1 MIERYTHQD
10 MAGHWSDAARFAL
23 WLEIEC
29 LLVEAFEEEG
39 TVPAGTAARVR
50 ERVRIDPARIDE
62 IERVTRHDVI
72 AFLTHVEQQAG
83 DDSRWLHLGLT
94 SSDVVD
100 TAYSVLLVSAADKVL
115 AAVDELREV
124 VARRAREHAHTVMV
138 GRTHGMHAEPVTF
151 GLVLG
156 VFKAEL
162 DRQRAR
168 LEAARERAAIGKL
181 SGAVGTYA
189 HLEPHHEAFVLARL
203 GLEVEPVANQV
214 VQRDRHAELFS
225 AVALLG
231 CTIEKISVEV
241 RHLQRSEVQEASE
254 PFGKGQKG
262 SSAMPHKK
270 NPILSENLSGLAR
283 LLRGYATTS
292 MENVA
297 LWHQRDISHSS
308 VERIIGPDAT
318 TLAHFMCKRLSKMLD
333 GLVVF
338 EDRMRARLEEG
349 PGFQYSQNVMLALV
363 RKGII
368 RQRAYEMVQRAAMRC
383 HAEGG
388 LLSERLREDG
398 EVLQHLSAEE
408 LERCFDLDHMLRHVD
423 TILERVL

>member
-1 MIERYTHQD
+1 LIERYTHAD
-10 MAGHWSDAARFAL
+10 MLGHWSDAARFAM

-39 TVPAGTAARVR
+39 SVPVGTAARVR
-50 ERVRIDPARIDE
+50 ERVRLDPARIDE

-100 TAYSVLLVSAADKVL
+100 TAYSVLLVTATDKVISAL
-115 AAVDELREV
+115 DELIDV

-162 DRQRAR
+162 DRQRDR
-168 LEAARERAAIGKL
+168 LVAARERAAIGKL

-189 HLEPHHEAFVLARL
+189 HLEPHHEAFVLSRL
-203 GLEVEPVANQV
+203 GLQVEPVANQV

-225 AVALLG
+225 AIALLG
-231 CTIEKISVEV
+231 CSIEKISVEV

-283 LLRGYATTS
+283 LLRGYAMTS

-318 TLAHFMCKRLSKMLD
+318 ILAHFMCKRLSKMLD

-338 EDRMRARLEEG
+338 EERMRERVEEP
-349 PGFQYSQNVMLALV
+349 PGFHYSQTVMLALV
-363 RKGII
+363 RKGLV

-383 HAEGG
+383 HKDGG
-388 LLSERLREDG
+388 LLVDRLREEG
-398 EVLQHLSAEE
+398 EVLEHLSEAE
-408 LERCFDLDHMLRHVD
+408 LERCFDLEHMLRHVD